1 MKKKFKAWFIAF
13 LLVIICVSQADA
25 RCESPDNMNY
35 VSGTAHCLAIK
46 TYSSSGGS
54 SKTLVAAIL
63 NIP

>member
-1 MKKKFKAWFIAF
+1 MKKNFKAWLIAF

-35 VSGTAHCLAIK
+35 VSGTAHRLAIK
-46 TYSSSGGS
+46 TYSPSSGF
-54 SKTLVAAIL
+54 SKTHVAAIW